1 MEILYMYI
9 LHMYTL
15 CEYFYVYIIYDV
27 SGKKNMNMFLFI
39 KLSLFYSRYSRS
51 LEKCRN
57 IEILYVPDRLH
68 TLISS
73 AIHVYG
79 SSEGKGLYLPGRLW
93 SLGSSGSEILHIH
106 MYIYIIGYIPYNWGY
121 SICNHIYILVGG
133 GATPLKNI

>member
-1 MEILYMYI
+1 
-9 LHMYTL
+9 
-15 CEYFYVYIIYDV
+15 
-27 SGKKNMNMFLFI
+27 MNMFLFI

>member
-1 MEILYMYI
+1 
-9 LHMYTL
+9 
-15 CEYFYVYIIYDV
+15 
-27 SGKKNMNMFLFI
+27 MNMFLFI

-121 SICNHIYILVGG
+121 SICNHIYIYWLVVEP
-133 GATPLKNI
+133 PL